1 MLNELIIRVFIFI
14 FLVILEII
22 LDASYYTIDT
32 ISGKILNILHHIFAV
47 FLFFPFIIKIPR
59 LHLFVMFLTIIS
71 WTFLKG
77 CGFTMITDKCNISLQ
92 KNKFQNFRYH
102 IRKWVMN
109 NTKLRCGIMIELFVL
124 VVLGLS
130 YNIYLIQNE

>member
-1 MLNELIIRVFIFI
+1 MSNELLIRVFIFI
-14 FLVILEII
+14 FLVILETI
-22 LDASYYTIDT
+22 LDASYDTIDT
-32 ISGKILNILHHIFAV
+32 ISGKILNVLHHIFAV

-59 LHLFVMFLTIIS
+59 LHLFVMFLTMIS
-71 WTFLKG
+71 WLVLKG
-77 CGFTMITDKCNISLQ
+77 CVFTMITDKCNVSVQ

-102 IRKWVMN
+102 IRKWVIN
-109 NTKLRCGIMIELFVL
+109 KTKLHYGIMTEVFVL